1 MGQKVSP
8 SRLEPT
14 MQGCEEFDGGGGEN
28 VSSPIGNVAV
38 DLDRAREVVRS
49 VRIPRQL
56 ALSVDTLR
64 ATKYVGPTVRVRT
77 HQPPDQRSK
86 PQCSR
91 DERSYSVRAGR
102 AVRTNR
108 SSPHGAA
115 EQGDVHPLEAEIA
128 LGGGR
133 FMRTVVVA
141 VDWSP
146 VSERAV
152 GLAGEIARGLSA
164 RCILLH
170 VRSGPDRSAGSKTSA
185 SGSLQGA
192 AAADAR
198 TWLSRTRDAGVKDVQ
213 LVVLDGSPV
222 EAILS
227 YLRTSPPDLLVFGRR
242 GGSPGTALLLGG
254 VSSALLQ
261 QARCPVLVVT

>member
-1 MGQKVSP
+1 MGQNVTP

-14 MQGCEEFDGGGGEN
+14 MQGYEEFDGGGGEN
-28 VSSPIGNVAV
+28 VASPIGNVAV
-38 DLDRAREVVRS
+38 DLDCAREVVQG
-49 VRIPRQL
+49 VRIPVQL
-56 ALSVDTLR
+56 ALSVVTLR
-64 ATKYVGPTVRVRT
+64 ATKYVGPTVRLRT
-77 HQPPDQRSK
+77 QQPPDQRSK

-91 DERSYSVRAGR
+91 DERSYPVRAGR
-102 AVRTNR
+102 AVRTDR
-108 SSPHGAA
+108 SSPDGAA
-115 EQGDVHPLEAEIA
+115 EQGGIRPREDDIA

-152 GLAGEIARGLSA
+152 GLAAEIARGLSA

-170 VRSGPDRSAGSKTSA
+170 VRSGLDRSAGSKTSA
-185 SGSLQGA
+185 AGSLQGA
-192 AAADAR
+192 AAADAQ
-198 TWLSRTRDAGVKDVQ
+198 TWVTRTRDAGVKEVQ

-261 QARCPVLVVT
+261 QARWPVLVVP